1 MRFLLRIFIFDETG
15 VLALKFGV
23 VVHEKTRNLGDDIQ
37 SYACLRQVPEADY
50 VLDREHLDMFQSEN
64 NEPVAAIFSA
74 WWLWYK
80 WNWPPA
86 ECIYPLLVGMHF
98 NNYGMDDN
106 GSPIENE
113 WLEGIGKDFLTA
125 YGPVGVRDESSI
137 EFLNDL
143 GIDNYFSGCITLT
156 LPKQKETDDK
166 GTYIV
171 INDLNPACEKATR
184 KWAEDNGL
192 EVRVLTH
199 QLGTGNAELSFEE
212 RMKLAEERL
221 IVYQNAVCVVTR
233 RLHCTLPCIAMGVP
247 VVPVVGM
254 DTYKNTTRW
263 YPYYHW
269 VNPLLKKDVAKGN
282 FPYDPFHVPAPK
294 QEILD
299 LREELLRRT
308 AAFVE
313 EVRDI
318 EATAEDVRK
327 TTYTAEEARQWQF
340 TLLRDTQ
347 EKWIQESRRMNN
359 TIEKNKQEIN
369 KLKKE
374 NERLKAEQKES
385 LYLRLRHWA
394 GRIWRKWF
402 KTEPPR
408 IGKSK

>member
-1 MRFLLRIFIFDETG
+1 M
-15 VLALKFGV
+15 KYGV
-23 VVHEKTRNLGDDIQ
+23 VVHQTTRNLGDDIQ
-37 SYACLRQVPEADY
+37 SYACLRQLPRADY
-50 VLDREHLDMFQSEN
+50 VLDREHLDLFSSEN
-64 NEPVAAIFSA
+64 DVPVATIFSA
-74 WWLWYK
+74 WWLWHK

-98 NNYGMDDN
+98 NNYGPEDN

-113 WLEGIGKDFLTA
+113 WLEGIGKEFLQA

-137 EFLNDL
+137 EFLNGL
-143 GIDNYFSGCITLT
+143 GIDNFFSGCITLT
-156 LPKQKETDDK
+156 LPQQKETEDK

-199 QLGTGNAELSFEE
+199 RLGPENAKLSFEE
-212 RMKLAEERL
+212 RMRLAEERL
-221 IVYQNAVCVVTR
+221 TIYQNAVCVVTR

-263 YPYYHW
+263 YPYYNW
-269 VNPLLKKDVAKGN
+269 VNPLLKRDVAKGN

-299 LREELLRRT
+299 LREELLERVRT
-308 AAFVE
+308 FVE
-313 EVRDI
+313 EVEGI
-318 EATAEDVRK
+318 QGTTEEVRK
-327 TTYTAEEARQWQF
+327 TTYSVQEARYWQF
-340 TLLRDTQ
+340 MLLRDVQ
-347 EKWIQESRRMNN
+347 EKWLKESRRKNSAL
-359 TIEKNKQEIN
+359 EKKEKEID
-369 KLKKE
+369 KLRKE
-374 NERLKAEQKES
+374 NEKLKALIPPPKES
-385 LYLRLRHWA
+385 LYRRVRHWG
-394 GRIWRKWF
+394 GRVWRKTF

-408 IGKSK
+408 IGK